1 MKKMVLIVLVFVAF
15 NLTYATDITFTFAND
30 TITGEAV
37 TYFEFDVMAQAGET
51 GTRVGDTQIY
61 IDYNSA
67 GFGSSIVSSSKI
79 TVEKRALLQGELMP
93 GLPLYEITNVIDN
106 TSSKVAITLGYLYSG
121 SPDYANELPATPDTL
136 LHIKIE
142 IFDSNEYSGLT
153 FDNALMLNQQYES
166 DNSTKYD
173 PVYASDALNV
183 PLEITSGLEN
193 IFSLEIPDKFKLNQ
207 NYPNP
212 FNPSTTLK
220 FDVPK
225 NSDLLELAVYNI
237 LGKKVKTL
245 YSGGV
250 KAGNFSYKWDGKN
263 SSGNIMPTGVYFAIL
278 KTKNFTQTI
287 KMMLIK

>member
-1 MKKMVLIVLVFVAF
+1 MKKLFTISSILLICKMAF
-15 NLTYATDITFTFAND
+15 ATSITFTFANGM
-30 TITGEAV
+30 ITGASP
-37 TYFEFDVMAQAGET
+37 TYYEFDVMAYADNDT
-51 GTRVGDTQIY
+51 TRLGDTQVY
-61 IDYNSA
+61 INYNIL
-67 GFGSSIVSSSKI
+67 GFGSSINTNSKI
-79 TVEKRALLQGELMP
+79 TVEKGTLLLGDF
-93 GLPLYEITNVIDN
+93 YETPVINDN
-106 TSSKVAITLGYLYSG
+106 TSSKVSIGLLYMLPG
-121 SPDYANELPATPDTL
+121 SPHLANLLPDTPTQL
-136 LHIKIE
+136 IHIKIE
-142 IFDSNEYSGLT
+142 IYNSNETAGLS
-153 FDNALMLNQQYES
+153 FDNGLMNGNQYES
-166 DNSTKYD
+166 NNGTKYD
-173 PVYASDALNV
+173 PVIATDTDDSWLG
-183 PLEITSGLEN
+183 TSN
-193 IFSLEIPDKFKLNQ
+193 INQIISRVMPDKYKLNQ

-263 SSGNIMPTGVYFAIL
+263 SAGNIMPTGVYFAIL

>member
-37 TYFEFDVMAQAGET
+37 TYFEFDVMAQAGEA

-61 IDYNSA
+61 IDYNTD
-67 GFGSSIVSSSKI
+67 GFGTSIVSSNKI
-79 TVEKRALLQGELMP
+79 TVEKGRLLSGDT
-93 GLPLYEITNVIDN
+93 GGSDLYDIVNIIDN
-106 TSSKVAITLGYLYSG
+106 SLSRVSITLGYNFG
-121 SPDYANELPATPDTL
+121 AVPAWANELPATPDTL

-142 IFDSNEYSGLT
+142 IFDSNEYSGLS
-153 FDNALMLNQQYES
+153 FDNGLMENQQYES
-166 DNSTKYD
+166 DNILKYD
-173 PVYASDALNV
+173 PVNASDALNK
-183 PLEITSGLEN
+183 PLKLTSGLEN
-193 IFSLEIPDKFKLNQ
+193 VFSLEIPDKFKLNQ

-225 NSDLLELAVYNI
+225 NSDLLELSVYNI

-263 SSGNIMPTGVYFAIL
+263 SAGKIMPTGVYFAIL
-278 KTKNFTQTI
+278 KTKSFTQTI

>member
-1 MKKMVLIVLVFVAF
+1 MKKMILIVLVLAAF

-61 IDYNSA
+61 INYNSA
-67 GFGSSIVSSSKI
+67 GFGSSIVSSNKI
-79 TVEKRALLQGELMP
+79 TVEKGRLLSGDM
-93 GLPLYEITNVIDN
+93 GGSDLYDIVNIIDN
-106 TSSKVAITLGYLYSG
+106 SLSRVAITIGYNLGV
-121 SPDYANELPATPDTL
+121 PAWANELPATPDTL

-142 IFDSNEYSGLT
+142 IYDSNEYSGLT
-153 FDNALMLNQQYES
+153 FDNTLMQGQQYES
-166 DNSTKYD
+166 DNSAKYD

-250 KAGNFSYKWDGKN
+250 KAGNFSYQWDGKN
-263 SSGNIMPTGVYFAIL
+263 SAGNIMPTGVYFAIL